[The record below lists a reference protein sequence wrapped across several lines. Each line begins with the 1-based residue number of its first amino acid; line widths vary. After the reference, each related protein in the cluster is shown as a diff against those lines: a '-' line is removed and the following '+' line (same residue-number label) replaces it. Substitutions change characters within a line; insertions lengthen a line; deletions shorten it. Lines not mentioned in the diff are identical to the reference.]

1 MNILVYGAGTIGLTY
16 AWLLSNQH
24 QVTVLVREDKL
35 STLEQGFTLSIKDL
49 RKDEQAYKEHHFQP
63 PLVTS
68 IDQDYDLILLTVNS
82 LQLEQ
87 ALDHLAAI
95 LEYQLQDSFLFGQK
109 AGVVSFSFFCWRR
122 AKE

>member
-49 RKDEQAYKEHHFQP
+49 RKDEQVYKEHHF
-63 PLVTS
+63 
-68 IDQDYDLILLTVNS
+68 
-82 LQLEQ
+82 
-87 ALDHLAAI
+87 
-95 LEYQLQDSFLFGQK
+95 
-109 AGVVSFSFFCWRR
+109 
-122 AKE
+122 